1 MLLTCYYLIFKEK
14 NVPKKN
20 DRIFLVLHRNEIYNS
35 RAVTQCL
42 AFPQLRHRTEL
53 SLWPVSHR
61 CVLETPLE
69 RWIVL
74 LSLVRTIQIMSPYV
88 GHSTTVLMTSLNR
101 WMTFGELSFREK
113 DKRTFLVVSSFDR
126 RFLAMTWVSGY
137 TKKGNSIGK
146 QNQNNI
152 NVKCLCRKFF

>member
-42 AFPQLRHRTEL
+42 AFPQLRDRTEH

-74 LSLVRTIQIMSPYV
+74 QSLVRT
-88 GHSTTVLMTSLNR
+88 TVYRLCPLMLRSFYNCFDDITQSLNN
-101 WMTFGELSFREK
+101 FGR
-113 DKRTFLVVSSFDR
+113 VVFQ
-126 RFLAMTWVSGY
+126 GE
-137 TKKGNSIGK
+137 GQ
-146 QNQNNI
+146 QN
-152 NVKCLCRKFF
+152 FFGGI

>member
-42 AFPQLRHRTEL
+42 AFPQLRDRTEL

-88 GHSTTVLMTSLNR
+88 EVILQLFWWHHSIVEWLLVSCLSGRKTRELFWWYLALIEGSWR
-101 WMTFGELSFREK
+101 WHG
-113 DKRTFLVVSSFDR
+113 
-126 RFLAMTWVSGY
+126 
-137 TKKGNSIGK
+137 
-146 QNQNNI
+146 
-152 NVKCLCRKFF
+152 

>member
-42 AFPQLRHRTEL
+42 AFPQLRDRTEL

-74 LSLVRTIQIMSPYV
+74 QSLVRTIQIMSPYV
-88 GHSTTVLMTSLNR
+88 RSLYNCFDDITQSLNDF
-101 WMTFGELSFREK
+101 W
-113 DKRTFLVVSSFDR
+113 
-126 RFLAMTWVSGY
+126 
-137 TKKGNSIGK
+137 
-146 QNQNNI
+146 
-152 NVKCLCRKFF
+152 

>member
-1 MLLTCYYLIFKEK
+1 MLLTCYYLILKEK
-14 NVPKKN
+14 NEPKKN
-20 DRIFLVLHRNEIYNS
+20 DKIFLVLHRNEIYNS

-42 AFPQLRHRTEL
+42 AFPQLRDRTEL

-101 WMTFGELSFREK
+101 
-113 DKRTFLVVSSFDR
+113 
-126 RFLAMTWVSGY
+126 
-137 TKKGNSIGK
+137 
-146 QNQNNI
+146 
-152 NVKCLCRKFF
+152 

>member
-42 AFPQLRHRTEL
+42 AFPQLRDRTEL

-74 LSLVRTIQIMSPYV
+74 QSLVRT
-88 GHSTTVLMTSLNR
+88 TVYRLCPLMLRSFYNCFDDITQSLNN
-101 WMTFGELSFREK
+101 FGR
-113 DKRTFLVVSSFDR
+113 VVFQ
-126 RFLAMTWVSGY
+126 GE
-137 TKKGNSIGK
+137 GQ
-146 QNQNNI
+146 QN
-152 NVKCLCRKFF
+152 FFGGI